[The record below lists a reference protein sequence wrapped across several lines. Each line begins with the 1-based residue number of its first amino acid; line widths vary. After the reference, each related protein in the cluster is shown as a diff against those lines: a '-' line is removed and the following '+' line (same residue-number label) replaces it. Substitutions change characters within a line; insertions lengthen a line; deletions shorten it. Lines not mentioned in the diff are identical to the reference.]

1 MMHLQDGIIV
11 RMARSRARGRVTL
24 AQRVL
29 RVAGFAARALV
40 LGGALWVMGLIV
52 FGAYLSA

>member
-1 MMHLQDGIIV
+1 MHLQDGIIV
-11 RMARSRARGRVTL
+11 RMARSRAQGRVTL